1 MLLAPGNP
9 RLFWR
14 TQNAAS
20 MPINAS
26 TIGPIRAESRPAPL
40 ATPPF
45 CGVRVV
51 PDELDTFRRHRDE
64 CSGRK

>member
-1 MLLAPGNP
+1 
-9 RLFWR
+9 
-14 TQNAAS
+14 

-26 TIGPIRAESRPAPL
+26 TIGPIRAESMPAPL